1 MIFIHIWLRNL
12 WPKMAVQ
19 IKHMAEQIR
28 CEDSSFLQ
36 CHTQSTD
43 QLLPMFEESWHLH
56 TQRNVVQEWS
66 HHNPSKWNYLLVNM
80 T

>member
-1 MIFIHIWLRNL
+1 
-12 WPKMAVQ
+12 MAVQ

-28 CEDSSFLQ
+28 YEDLSIPQ

-43 QLLPMFEESWHLH
+43 QLLPCLQNHGAYIFSV
-56 TQRNVVQEWS
+56 VVQEQW
-66 HHNPSKWNYLLVNM
+66 HHNPSKWNSILVNM